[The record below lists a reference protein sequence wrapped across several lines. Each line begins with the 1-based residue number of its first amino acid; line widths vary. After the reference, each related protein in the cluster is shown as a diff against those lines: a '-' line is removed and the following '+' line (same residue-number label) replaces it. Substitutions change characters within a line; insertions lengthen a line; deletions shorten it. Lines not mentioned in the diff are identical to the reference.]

1 MTDQEEAI
9 RIEAFAH
16 AFAFGYPV
24 KEALRQAGYERT
36 SATFG
41 MTLLKRADVQAIIE
55 SDREWMRTKMVAS
68 LDSIAA
74 QLDRDREFAY
84 ECENPSA
91 AIQASMHKAKL
102 LGFMD
107 NNDKNMPKKI
117 TIVWE
122 DEDE

>member
-1 MTDQEEAI
+1 MTDSEEKI
-9 RIEAFAH
+9 RMEQFAH
-16 AFAFGYPV
+16 NFAFGYPV
-24 KEALRQAGYERT
+24 KESLRAAGYSQT
-36 SATFG
+36 SAAFG
-41 MTLLKRADVQAIIE
+41 MSLLKRADVQAIIE
-55 SDREWMRTKMVAS
+55 EDREWLRTKMVAS

-91 AIQASMHKAKL
+91 AIQASMNKAKL